1 MTDSAQAQLWLD
13 AYVRAWETYDPAAI
27 GDLFTEDAEYRWH
40 PWDDDDHI
48 ARGRRAIVEAWLK
61 TRDKPGTYTGAYRPL
76 LVHGDTV
83 IAVGVS
89 RYYKDASRRT
99 LDREYHNLWVMEFDG
114 AGKCRSY
121 TEWFMKTPKSRAKS

>member
-1 MTDSAQAQLWLD
+1 MVGDEQAQRWLD
-13 AYVRAWETYDPAAI
+13 AYSHAWETYDPEAI

-40 PWDDDDHI
+40 PWDEGDEVAH
-48 ARGRRAIVEAWLK
+48 GRKEIVAAWLK
-61 TRDKPGTYTGAYRPL
+61 DPDKPGTYTGEYRPL

-89 RYYKDASRRT
+89 RYYTDASRQT

-114 AGKCRSY
+114 AGRCRSY
-121 TEWFMKTPKSRAKS
+121 TEWFMKAPKARRT

>member
-48 ARGRRAIVEAWLK
+48 ARDVHRRLPAA
-61 TRDKPGTYTGAYRPL
+61 A
-76 LVHGDTV
+76 
-83 IAVGVS
+83 
-89 RYYKDASRRT
+89 
-99 LDREYHNLWVMEFDG
+99 
-114 AGKCRSY
+114 
-121 TEWFMKTPKSRAKS
+121 RAR